1 MISIYDSSG
10 NRLALTYNGYTL
22 NSMSAVEGEP
32 GMQGTEVK
40 AIAYT
45 SPADFISEKLQWRD
59 GVDVNAVTR
68 SSRMIQVNGLI
79 RGTTRADLKDRIKA
93 FSHAFD
99 PGWIA
104 YANSDPFLPLTFSVP
119 TTDTTNFPTGLAA
132 SKVFVLPIE
141 TPMPSETHPQS
152 RDARFRLTLLQKDP
166 KRYLQTPV
174 THNSGTLSN
183 PAADTTS
190 WPTLSFTMSGAGH
203 ASFTAT
209 RAAGAWYGGAA
220 QPLVLDLSGRSAG
233 QVITVDFAN
242 RQVKVNGTVTA
253 GIFVSGSW
261 WEVEPGNQL
270 ISYTN
275 TTNVGTRT
283 ITVYPAFSF

>member
-1 MISIYDSSG
+1 MISLYSDTG
-10 NRLALTYNGYTL
+10 RLSLAYNGYTL

-59 GVDVNAVTR
+59 GIAVHAVTR
-68 SSRMIQVNGLI
+68 SSRMIQMNGFI
-79 RGTTRADLKDRIKA
+79 RGTTRADLKDRILE

-104 YANSDPFLPLTFSVP
+104 YANDDPFLPLTFDVP
-119 TTDTTNFPTGLAA
+119 TADTSNFPTGLAA
-132 SKVFVLPIE
+132 SKVFVLPTE
-141 TPMPSETHPQS
+141 TPMPVETHPQS
-152 RDARFRLTLLQKDP
+152 RDARFRLTLLQADP
-166 KRYLQTPV
+166 RRYLQTAV
-174 THNSGTLSN
+174 THTSGTLSN

-190 WPTLSFTMSGAGH
+190 WPTISFTMSGAGH
-203 ASFTAT
+203 ASFTTTHGPGYQGT
-209 RAAGAWYGGAA
+209 RA
-220 QPLVLDLSGRSAG
+220 LVLDLSGRSAG

-242 RQVKVNGTVTA
+242 RQVLVNGTPTA
-253 GIFVSGSW
+253 GIFVSGDW
-261 WEVEPGNQL
+261 WEIEPGTNL

-275 TTNVGTRT
+275 TTGVGTRT
-283 ITVYPAFSF
+283 LTTYPAFSF